1 MSDKDYLIAS
11 LQNTIR
17 TQQRIIDSHLKK
29 IFELEKENENLKVI
43 IREMSTK

>member
-1 MSDKDYLIAS
+1 MSDKDYFIAS

-29 IFELEKENENLKVI
+29 ISELEKENKDLKTV